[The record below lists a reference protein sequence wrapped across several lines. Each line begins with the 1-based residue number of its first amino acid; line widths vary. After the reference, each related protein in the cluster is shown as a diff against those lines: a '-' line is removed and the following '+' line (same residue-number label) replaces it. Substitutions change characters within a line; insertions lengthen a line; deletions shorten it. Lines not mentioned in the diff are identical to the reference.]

1 MAHPTA
7 VVFALSM
14 AVWVA
19 DVRFAP
25 VHASVSLP
33 PDRAVAACEGG
44 LSPAAPPG
52 ADAEVV
58 TCGARLGSK

>member
-19 DVRFAP
+19 DVRLAP
-25 VHASVSLP
+25 TSVPAP
-33 PDRAVAACEGG
+33 PSPVPACESG
-44 LSPAAPPG
+44 LSASAPAD

-58 TCGARLGSK
+58 TCGARINQ